1 MTRSVESALQRQLP
15 ASVWTALLV
24 LCTIAAAAALRRI
37 FALLIPSAPPH
48 AETAARQGMAV
59 LDQAFA
65 GRSALTLSHI
75 IPALIFILLLPFWFM
90 QTARANPLLYRRLSY
105 LLLALGAVI
114 GVTALLLIQHPF
126 GGVNEASAAVLYDLL
141 FLFCLLR
148 AWLLLRRNDLA
159 LYRTWMLRGIAVLLG
174 IATTRPIMAV
184 FFSTERITHLQPQQF
199 FGTAFWLGFTITYI
213 AGEAWLR
220 SHSASGFILAE

>member
-1 MTRSVESALQRQLP
+1 MTRSVEFALQRQLSP
-15 ASVWTALLV
+15 SVWTALLA
-24 LCTIAAAAALRRI
+24 LCAIAAGAALRRI
-37 FALLIPSAPPH
+37 FTLLIPPASPQA
-48 AETAARQGMAV
+48 ASAARQGMAV

-75 IPALIFILLLPFWFM
+75 IPALIFILLLPLWFM
-90 QTARANPLLYRRLSY
+90 RRTRTNPLFYRRLSY
-105 LLLALGAVI
+105 GLLALGAVI
-114 GVTALLLIQHPF
+114 GVTALLLSQHPF

-148 AWLLLRRNDLA
+148 AGLLLRRKELP

-174 IATTRPIMAV
+174 IATTRPIMVV
-184 FFSTERITHLQPQQF
+184 FFATQRITHMQPQQF

-220 SHSASGFILAE
+220 TRSASEFVLAS

>member
-1 MTRSVESALQRQLP
+1 MTRSVEFALQRPLSP
-15 ASVWTALLV
+15 SIWTALLA
-24 LCTIAAAAALRRI
+24 LCTIAAGAALRRI
-37 FALLIPSAPPH
+37 FALLIPPAPSH
-48 AETAARQGMAV
+48 AVSAARQEMAV
-59 LDQAFA
+59 LDQVFA

-75 IPALIFILLLPFWFM
+75 IPALIFVLLLPYWFM
-90 QTARANPLLYRRLSY
+90 QRTRAKPLLYRRLSY
-105 LLLALGAVI
+105 VLLALGAVI

-148 AWLLLRRNDLA
+148 AWLLLRRKELA

-184 FFSTERITHLQPQQF
+184 FFATERITHLQPQQF
-199 FGTAFWLGFTITYI
+199 FGTAFWIGFTITYI

-220 SHSASGFILAE
+220 SHSASEFVLAE